1 MLCHQYIATAATV
14 ATVAARVWSA
24 RLVDARSTR
33 SCSCSS
39 RSSRS
44 SSDGGTLPCREREA
58 LERVREAVLR
68 KELPR
73 AQPLEPVRVA
83 AGKQGVLAAQTRQH
97 WARRPLL
104 RPTNATRVLCH
115 AVVAALFTQK
125 HTRAKK
131 RKRGRERE
139 REKKETNKCKNAR
152 TSKRAAVCTCGVLHG
167 KCHGGGGWAL
177 PTALAIS
184 SHHSIV
190 RCVFVF
196 CMVHLQCDGNNHI
209 NSRGIVQEHQQQKKV
224 QKTHTSTAFLTSVM
238 PLQAAGHSLPQG
250 RRRPRHLHPRPHHHR
265 QT

>member
-1 MLCHQYIATAATV
+1 MLCHQYIATA

-33 SCSCSS
+33 SCSC
-39 RSSRS
+39 SSRS

-139 REKKETNKCKNAR
+139 RERKKKQTSAKTREPQNALLF
-152 TSKRAAVCTCGVLHG
+152 ALAVFFTENVTAVAVGLFQPHSPFRHITPLSVVFLYFVWCTCNAMATTTSTVV
-167 KCHGGGGWAL
+167 AL
-177 PTALAIS
+177 S
-184 SHHSIV
+184 K
-190 RCVFVF
+190 
-196 CMVHLQCDGNNHI
+196 NI
-209 NSRGIVQEHQQQKKV
+209 NSRREFKKR
-224 QKTHTSTAFLTSVM
+224 THPQRS
-238 PLQAAGHSLPQG
+238 SLP
-250 RRRPRHLHPRPHHHR
+250 
-265 QT
+265 